1 MKESGI
7 DLIVSKPFQFDQV
20 IELVSE
26 AMDLKER
33 M

>member
-1 MKESGI
+1 MTESGI

-20 IELVSE
+20 VELVSE
-26 AMDLKER
+26 AIELKEK